1 MNPITVTPLYAA
13 IVALI
18 FVALSIRTLSLR
30 RRLGVA
36 IGDGEQ
42 AVLMRAVRVHAN
54 FAEYVPIALL
64 LVFLLELGTDSKA
77 WVHALCAM
85 LLVGRLSHAYG
96 VSQIEENY
104 RYRVFG
110 MALTFTVI
118 ISASLRL
125 VVAYLN

>member
-13 IVALI
+13 IIALV

-42 AVLMRAVRVHAN
+42 AVLTRAVRAHAN
-54 FAEYVPIALL
+54 FSEYVPIALL
-64 LVFLLELGTDSKA
+64 LIFLLELGTDSKA
-77 WVHALCAM
+77 WVHALCAV

-110 MALTFTVI
+110 MAMTFTVI

-125 VVAYLN
+125 VVASFS